1 MMTSSFP
8 PSAQAAAAL
17 AKLAHE
23 NKETQDHIVRCS
35 GVKPLIKLLEM
46 GRGLLPSPFSFARV
60 VSKSLPVETWGK
72 PPTEPLRVVSMQV
85 AKSLPGASAVE
96 DVAEGGSFRRSKV
109 GHWRTLKADLAEA
122 TTQLD
127 EDPNVKYRSARQ
139 NAAFALASLSDEPA
153 VRHMDVRSRRN
164 VDMCP

>member
-1 MMTSSFP
+1 MTSDGEVRARPFP
-8 PSAQAAAAL
+8 RVQAAAAL

-46 GRGLLPSPFSFARV
+46 GRGLLPSQFSFARI
-60 VSKSLPVETWGK
+60 VSV
-72 PPTEPLRVVSMQV
+72 QV
-85 AKSLPGASAVE
+85 AKSLPVPGAPAVE
-96 DVAEGGSFRRSKV
+96 GVVEGGSFRRSKV
-109 GHWRTLKADLAEA
+109 GLWGTLQADLAEA
-122 TTQLD
+122 TAQSD

-164 VDMCP
+164 VDMCPRACSPIATDDL

>member
-1 MMTSSFP
+1 MSSSFP

-60 VSKSLPVETWGK
+60 VS
-72 PPTEPLRVVSMQV
+72 MQV

-96 DVAEGGSFRRSKV
+96 DVAEGGSFRRSRV
-109 GHWRTLKADLAEA
+109 GHWRALQADLAEA
-122 TTQLD
+122 TAQLD

-164 VDMCP
+164 LEMCPRARSLIAADDP